1 MLKEYRLTHRG
12 ILVADAEV
20 ASRFNRMDDPVSKRE
35 AMPEWSQQAHTQE
48 IRNVES
54 R

>member
-12 ILVADAEV
+12 ILVADAAI
-20 ASRFNRMDDPVSKRE
+20 ASRFNKMNDPVSKRE
-35 AMPEWSQQAHTQE
+35 AVEPAGSY
-48 IRNVES
+48 IGDLNVES